1 MSRTVIA
8 KRFSELVFIGLVVSL
23 SSCGSSDAKPD
34 AGDSDTCPDAVDP
47 QIEWVEIPVGSFTF
61 GSPDGTPCMGSM
73 TEKETPVML
82 TRPFLMAKYEITQR
96 NWAAVGFPV
105 PPNTPLC
112 DNCPVMYLTWYEALA
127 WCNAL
132 SRFEGREECYDLSSC
147 QGEIGGGCPEGMG
160 MCSVDENAYRCD
172 GKTRMHDSMYDCN
185 GYRLPTGPEWE
196 YAAKA
201 GTTTNTYNGDITMD
215 SDGICVDEP
224 ILNDIA
230 WYCHNTGYVSVD
242 PWSPDSL
249 NLLQEV
255 GLKQPNP
262 FGLYDMLGNASE
274 WVDYVSTGF
283 ALDSN
288 EGKPGE
294 ALIDPIGTTE
304 DDDVRRDLRGGTYH
318 SVGCRTRSADQVQEG
333 GDIRGP
339 GYGFR
344 PVRTLPSTAPDAG
357 ADSGAK

>member
-1 MSRTVIA
+1 MVRPW
-8 KRFSELVFIGLVVSL
+8 VVLLFTGFVALL
-23 SSCGSSDAKPD
+23 SACSSSNEKPD
-34 AGDSDTCPDAVDP
+34 AGNTDTSPEPVDP
-47 QIEWVEIPVGSFTF
+47 EIEWVEIPAGSFMF

-73 TEKETPVML
+73 TEKEVPVTL
-82 TRPFLMAKYEITQR
+82 TRPFLIAKYELTQR
-96 NWAAVGFPV
+96 QWAAMGFPV
-105 PPNTPLC
+105 PPNTPFC

-132 SRFEGREECYDLSSC
+132 SRFEGLEECYDLSSC

-160 MCSVDENAYRCD
+160 MCSVDENAYRCE
-172 GKTRMHDSMYDCN
+172 GKTRRYDSMYDCA

-201 GTTTNTYNGDITMD
+201 GTTTNTYNGDVTTD
-215 SDGICVDEP
+215 NSVGCVEEP
-224 ILNDIA
+224 VLNDIA
-230 WYCHNTGYVSVD
+230 WYCFNSGYVAVD

-249 NLLQEV
+249 NLLREV

-262 FGLYDMLGNASE
+262 FGLYDMLGNAFE
-274 WVDYVSTGF
+274 WVDYVGTGF
-283 ALDSN
+283 SLDSN

-294 ALIDPIGTTE
+294 VLTDPMGTTE
-304 DDDVRRDLRGGTYH
+304 DDDGRRDLRGDAYYR
-318 SVGCRTRSADQVQEG
+318 VGCFMRVGDQMQEG

-344 PVRTLPSTAPDAG
+344 PVRTLPATLSDAG